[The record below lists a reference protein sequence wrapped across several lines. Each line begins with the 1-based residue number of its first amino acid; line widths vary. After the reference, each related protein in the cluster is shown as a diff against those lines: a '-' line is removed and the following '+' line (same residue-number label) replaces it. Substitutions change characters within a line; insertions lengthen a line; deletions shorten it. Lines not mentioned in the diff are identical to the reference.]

1 MLPPSNVNQNVY
13 IAEIQSHNRI
23 PEKREEVWSSAKKM
37 PFEMATREINLKIS
51 DVNPRR
57 QTEVTQGNYLKY
69 MALNNSNFDRKPLA
83 TVNPINHEI
92 QYSSAYLNS
101 NKNAI
106 L

>member
-57 QTEVTQGNYLKY
+57 
-69 MALNNSNFDRKPLA
+69 
-83 TVNPINHEI
+83 
-92 QYSSAYLNS
+92 
-101 NKNAI
+101 
-106 L
+106 